1 MHYNNINYVLNVS
14 ELIYIMYIII
24 IIIQKLLLSHLKPTN
39 LC

>member
-1 MHYNNINYVLNVS
+1 MPYNNINYVLNVS

-24 IIIQKLLLSHLKPTN
+24 IIQKLLLSHLNPTH